1 MTLQCDAVD
10 NVTAFS
16 LSFRFAF
23 GYYESTSFFKFP
35 ELQKYFFLVLPT
47 WGYLKCYFSCCF
59 NFIPRTTNISFS
71 VGCLRLP
78 WSSWASAP
86 AGGISFRRKKGNPSN
101 KYAGWDYYWCKC
113 PWKYKKGLS
122 IELVVCP
129 KSFKTTDCR
138 QDFSWYV
145 TTRYTGSW
153 IGRTVTHR
161 IRLLWPIIIRRF
173 VFLTY
178 FLRFF
183 NCVSALMSSH
193 LREMALTSLESLV
206 DFMKT
211 CV

>member
-86 AGGISFRRKKGNPSN
+86 AGGISFRRKKGNRSSRF
-101 KYAGWDYYWCKC
+101 AGWEYYLFKC
-113 PWKYKKGLS
+113 PWIYKKEGFPLHLWFAFP
-122 IELVVCP
+122 I
-129 KSFKTTDCR
+129 DM
-138 QDFSWYV
+138 
-145 TTRYTGSW
+145 W
-153 IGRTVTHR
+153 IPDTLGYWANGYISYPT
-161 IRLLWPIIIRRF
+161 PMA
-173 VFLTY
+173 
-178 FLRFF
+178 
-183 NCVSALMSSH
+183 NCQP
-193 LREMALTSLESLV
+193 
-206 DFMKT
+206 
-211 CV
+211 